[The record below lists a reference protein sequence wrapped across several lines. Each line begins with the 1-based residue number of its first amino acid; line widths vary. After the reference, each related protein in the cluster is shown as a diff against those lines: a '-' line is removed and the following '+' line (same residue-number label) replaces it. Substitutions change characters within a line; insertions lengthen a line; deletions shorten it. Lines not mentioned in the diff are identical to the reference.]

1 MYIRSSVNKQDVKK
15 IAKILRDSGY
25 SYEQSRYLIMEARRQ
40 TGLKP
45 PKKRKGS
52 VDRLN
57 REELD
62 ALLDTAYKR
71 SGVAGL
77 IIRTLL
83 ETGSR
88 VGAFCD
94 FRAEHF
100 CYVER
105 EIRVLDKGNKYRD
118 IPVLKSLA
126 NELKVHIGHR
136 RTGYVFPSPR
146 GNAYTPR
153 RIQQIV
159 KEVAQDAGII
169 KNVYPHL
176 LRHTIAQ
183 YLADRGMPENLLQK
197 FLGHDSPR
205 TTQIYYN
212 PSRMLVKEAFE
223 EAMKKDPLV

>member
-1 MYIRSSVNKQDVKK
+1 M
-15 IAKILRDSGY
+15 
-25 SYEQSRYLIMEARRQ
+25 
-40 TGLKP
+40 KP

-57 REELD
+57 REELN
-62 ALLDTAYKR
+62 ALLEAAYTR
-71 SGVAGL
+71 SGVTGL

-88 VGAFCD
+88 VGAFCE
-94 FRAEHF
+94 FRAEDF
-100 CYVER
+100 CYTEC
-105 EIRVLDKGNKYRD
+105 EIRVLDKGNKVRD

-126 NELKVHIGHR
+126 NELKLHIGHR
-136 RTGYVFPSPR
+136 STGFVFPSPR
-146 GNAYTPR
+146 GEAYTPR

-159 KEVAQDAGII
+159 KEVAKEAGII

-212 PSRMLVKEAFE
+212 PSRVRVKEAFE
-223 EAMKKDPLV
+223 DA